1 MNKNQIQQHKKT
13 MYAFPSVHQ
22 KEKSLNDKEKKREKE
37 KEGVSE
43 RSNLASPK
51 QNQKVIVKQKKKK
64 IKMPSF
70 SWNAWTSEGLL

>member
-1 MNKNQIQQHKKT
+1 

-22 KEKSLNDKEKKREKE
+22 KEKSLDVKEKKREKE

-51 QNQKVIVKQKKKK
+51 QNQKVIVNQKNKNTDA
-64 IKMPSF
+64 ILFLECLDLGRS
-70 SWNAWTSEGLL
+70 SLIRNAV

>member
-1 MNKNQIQQHKKT
+1 

-22 KEKSLNDKEKKREKE
+22 KEKSLDVKEKKIEKE

-51 QNQKVIVKQKKKK
+51 QNQKR
-64 IKMPSF
+64 
-70 SWNAWTSEGLL
+70 E

>member
-22 KEKSLNDKEKKREKE
+22 KEKSLDVKEKKIEKE

-51 QNQKVIVKQKKKK
+51 QNQKR
-64 IKMPSF
+64 
-70 SWNAWTSEGLL
+70 E

>member
-1 MNKNQIQQHKKT
+1 MD
-13 MYAFPSVHQ
+13 AFPSVHQ

-51 QNQKVIVKQKKKK
+51 QNEKRESKKIK

>member
-1 MNKNQIQQHKKT
+1 MD
-13 MYAFPSVHQ
+13 AFPSVHQ

-51 QNQKVIVKQKKKK
+51 QNQKVIVKQQNKK
-64 IKMPSF
+64 
-70 SWNAWTSEGLL
+70 

>member
-1 MNKNQIQQHKKT
+1 

-22 KEKSLNDKEKKREKE
+22 KEKSLDVKEKKIEKE

-51 QNQKVIVKQKKKK
+51 QNQKVIVNQKKKK
-64 IKMPSF
+64 KKKMPSF